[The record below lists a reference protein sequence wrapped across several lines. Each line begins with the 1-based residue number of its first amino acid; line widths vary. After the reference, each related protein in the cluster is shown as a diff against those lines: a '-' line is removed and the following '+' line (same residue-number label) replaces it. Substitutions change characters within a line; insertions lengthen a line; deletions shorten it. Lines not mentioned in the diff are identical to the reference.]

1 MHTDK
6 RGLTIAPFPTA
17 LHPPS
22 FPSEGQKSFFPIL
35 CTQLHLLISPESVCA
50 DKSGQ
55 LVCRVPVQ
63 DSCSIVYSLP
73 AAAPLQQY
81 PDPRANGAG
90 GRQPGSLS
98 LPTANL
104 WHARDFAAKKT
115 FFFLIQINKSKV
127 LAPSFP
133 PSLHPAPKRGGRVGA
148 ALVKEVS
155 GPLGGRMREGKKGT
169 SAHYFGWLWNSLSRH
184 CEVLIQQSQPKT
196 MAC

>member
-1 MHTDK
+1 MPHNWALYLSPGMSILLNTVAHKQK
-6 RGLTIAPFPTA
+6 RAHNCSLP
-17 LHPPS
+17 HSPS
-22 FPSEGQKSFFPIL
+22 PSPSLPSEGQKSFFPIL

-81 PDPRANGAG
+81 PGPGANGAG
-90 GRQPGSLS
+90 GRRPGSLS

-115 FFFLIQINKSKV
+115 FLFFFSYSNK
-127 LAPSFP
+127 
-133 PSLHPAPKRGGRVGA
+133 
-148 ALVKEVS
+148 
-155 GPLGGRMREGKKGT
+155 
-169 SAHYFGWLWNSLSRH
+169 
-184 CEVLIQQSQPKT
+184 
-196 MAC
+196 